1 MVFDC
6 EDASVHPEW
15 DNLEEKLDPDHPHYL
30 LKDNEVYYVT
40 SLRVRSIQGQGNSF
54 AEGRIEVGTK
64 YWNYDNSGGDDTNQP
79 EVGYSVT
86 GKVKSVRCHLRY
98 VLLGIK

>member
-1 MVFDC
+1 MVVVSK
-6 EDASVHPEW
+6 DASVHPEW
-15 DNLEEKLDPDHPHYL
+15 DNLEEKLDPDHSHHP

-64 YWNYDNSGGDDTNQP
+64 YWNHNNSGGDNTNQT

-86 GKVKSVRCHLRY
+86 RERIGVRHLEASR
-98 VLLGIK
+98 